1 MSKRVIEIGAIYWVE
16 YEIPPSEV
24 VGHEQGKRRPG
35 IVVQVESWS
44 ELAMVIP
51 LTTQPPSRLTN
62 ATVFIPQGIGSLPKD
77 SYALCY
83 QMRSVSYLR
92 LQKKI
97 GNIDAATMDELKEAL
112 LDFLDL

>member
-1 MSKRVIEIGAIYWVE
+1 MSKRVIEIGDIYWVE
-16 YEIPPSEV
+16 YEMPPSEV

-35 IVVQVESWS
+35 IVVQIEHWA
-44 ELAMVIP
+44 ELAVVVP
-51 LTTQPPSRLTN
+51 LTTQPPSRFTRS
-62 ATVFIPQGIGSLPKD
+62 TVLVPQGVGNLPQD

-83 QMRSVSYLR
+83 QIRSVSYQR

-97 GNIDAATMDELKEAL
+97 GKIDVTTLDELKEAL